1 LLFGGASS
9 VKGSRHG
16 TEPVDD
22 FKLRRSSSIRR
33 SSSNNGVVHRARE
46 AQRFAV
52 LLKESMWTE
61 KNLPVEK
68 ENTTILQAANQ
79 ERK

>member
-1 LLFGGASS
+1 MLASWQRI
-9 VKGSRHG
+9 GLG
-16 TEPVDD
+16 
-22 FKLRRSSSIRR
+22 
-33 SSSNNGVVHRARE
+33 HRNFTRVFIGP
-46 AQRFAV
+46 QKF

-79 ERK
+79 ERKQIGAALKRKSSERSQIQKKKEDI